1 MSPSVYLDIA
11 ECWTESPLVWQ
22 VEGRHVR
29 HVFSPQLEVEL
40 GQAAADR
47 PDVDDGRPG
56 VVVQQGDVQAGE
68 GREGADQQLQSCCHS
83 CPGHVNLNL
92 HAGRLRGSFR
102 KCMRKEHASN
112 DNMTFTN
119 TFGVNK

>member
-1 MSPSVYLDIA
+1 MSASVYLDIA
-11 ECWTESPLVWQ
+11 ECWSESPLVWQ

-40 GQAAADR
+40 GKAGADR

-68 GREGADQQLQSCCHS
+68 ARQGADQQLQSCCPAVGILLLQQYS
-83 CPGHVNLNL
+83 LTVPWNSLQDFAVNNL
-92 HAGRLRGSFR
+92 LTS
-102 KCMRKEHASN
+102 SS
-112 DNMTFTN
+112 
-119 TFGVNK
+119 